1 MMQTMMVM
9 YGAFAALM
17 ILFVIML
24 VVVIG
29 VSRIVAAVREKLG
42 QRKMAA
48 PDSENSRTNP
58 R

>member
-17 ILFVIML
+17 ILIVIML

-29 VSRIVAAVREKLG
+29 VSRIVVAVREKLS
-42 QRKMAA
+42 QRK
-48 PDSENSRTNP
+48 DTENSRTNP

>member
-17 ILFVIML
+17 ILVVIML

-29 VSRIVAAVREKLG
+29 GSRIVVAVREKLR